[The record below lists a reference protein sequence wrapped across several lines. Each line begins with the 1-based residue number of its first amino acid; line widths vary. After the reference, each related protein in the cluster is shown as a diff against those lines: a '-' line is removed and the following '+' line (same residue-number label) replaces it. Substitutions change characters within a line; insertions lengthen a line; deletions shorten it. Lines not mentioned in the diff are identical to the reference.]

1 VRLTKQQVFTTIL
14 ILVLSMLFIEDLP
27 GISKASEHSSL
38 SFSDPLSVKI
48 IYPKKDQSAD
58 IGSNLV
64 ITGTSGYNPDHTC
77 NVSVIIND
85 VKPYQV
91 ASPTGT
97 EIKNDY
103 STWKY
108 ALDPDYTTINEGTNK
123 ITSRLLCS
131 DDRGKD
137 LRKWYSINLIGQDK
151 TENSY
156 QSSSTTALAVPIT
169 METESTTKP
178 AIINID
184 RNVFVELINNRIEN
198 NTEVIRDT
206 IENSIMSFYT
216 KITQDNQH

>member
-14 ILVLSMLFIEDLP
+14 ILVLSVLFIEDLP

-131 DDRGKD
+131 DDQGKD

-206 IENSIMSFYT
+206 IENSIMSFLY
-216 KITQDNQH
+216 KDKLG

>member
-156 QSSSTTALAVPIT
+156 QSSSITALAVPIT
-169 METESTTKP
+169 METESTMKP